1 MKYTIE
7 TTENGCQEMI
17 KMDNGKT
24 YTKRHKKMFY
34 GSECQD
40 KEFCDQMENDGFCEE
55 MLEKIYDT
63 FDTFL
68 ASEFMDIAKL
78 R

>member
-1 MKYTIE
+1 
-7 TTENGCQEMI
+7 MI
-17 KMDNGKT
+17 
-24 YTKRHKKMFY
+24 
-34 GSECQD
+34 
-40 KEFCDQMENDGFCEE
+40 KEFCDQMENDGSCEE

-63 FDTFL
+63 FDSFL